1 MTTSFRK
8 GDKVEWDSH
17 GGTAV
22 GVVERKITSRTEA
35 GGRTVDAS
43 EDEPQYLVRSEKSGG
58 TAVHKPSTLRKHS
71 S

>member
-17 GGTAV
+17 GGTAE

-35 GGRTVDAS
+35 AGRTVDAS

-58 TAVHKPSTLRKHS
+58 TAVHKPSALRKRS